1 VIRVLIAVTV
11 VLALAACQ
19 RAPQRTIRVCADPNN
34 LPYSNQ
40 ARQGFENRIAD
51 LLARDRHAALEY
63 TWWAQRRGF
72 VRNTLSAGSCDI
84 VLGVPVAFDPVRT
97 TRPYYTSTYVFAARQ
112 DRQLHL
118 GSLDDPRLKSLRI
131 GVQMIGDDFTNTPPA
146 HALSRRGLVNN
157 VVGYSVFGNYAQ
169 PNPLADIM
177 LAVENG
183 DVDAAVVWGPP
194 AGYFA
199 RRAAQAVEIT
209 PVTPRADGPA
219 RPFVFAIGMGVR
231 KNDATLARE
240 LDDFI
245 VRRQS
250 DIDRILAEY
259 SVPRAEGD

>member
-1 VIRVLIAVTV
+1 MRAAVAVAIVLS
-11 VLALAACQ
+11 LAACH

-40 ARQGFENRIAD
+40 AQQGFENRIAE

-72 VRNTLSAGSCDI
+72 VRNTLSAGSCDVVI
-84 VLGVPVAFDPVRT
+84 GVPIDFDPVLT

-118 GSLDDPRLKSLRI
+118 GSLDDPRLRSLRI

-146 HALSRRGLVNN
+146 HALSRRGLVDN

-169 PNPLADIM
+169 PNPLAEIM
-177 LAVENG
+177 TAVEKG

-199 RRAAQAVEIT
+199 RHAARPVEIT
-209 PVTPRADGPA
+209 PVSPRADGPA

-231 KNDATLARE
+231 KKDAALAGE

-245 VRRQS
+245 ARRQP
-250 DIDRILAEY
+250 DIDRILDEY
-259 SVPRAEGD
+259 GVPRAEGD